1 MSALAGIH
9 WVRALIGGL
18 LAEVAVIA
26 VVVPL
31 SLALGQNSML
41 YTAPVASLV
50 ACFLLAL
57 WVGRGLDSG
66 FVLHG
71 VLVGVVAVLIYLALT
86 RARPEPFAYVVAH
99 VLKILGGAA
108 GGFVAGRLRGGA
120 RQSSPI

>member
-1 MSALAGIH
+1 MSVLAGIH

-18 LAEVAVIA
+18 LAEVAVFA
-26 VVVPL
+26 VVLPI
-31 SLALGQNSML
+31 SLVLGQRSLL

-57 WVGRGLDSG
+57 WVVRGVGSG

-71 VLVGVVAVLIYLALT
+71 ILVGVVATLVYLGVS
-86 RARPEPFAYVVAH
+86 RAQPEPLAYVVAH

-108 GGFVAGRLRGGA
+108 GGLVAGRGRGA
-120 RQSSPI
+120 TSAV